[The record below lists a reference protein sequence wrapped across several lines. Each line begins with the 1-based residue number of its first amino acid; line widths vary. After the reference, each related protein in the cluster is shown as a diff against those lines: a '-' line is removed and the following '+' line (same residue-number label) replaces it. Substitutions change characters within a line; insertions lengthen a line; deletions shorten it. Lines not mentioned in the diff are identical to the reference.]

1 VTTER
6 WTDERLDRLASVV
19 EAHDRQIERNSQLI
33 ERNSQLIEQNSKQ
46 ILDLRSSIASLVRV
60 VGQHQDN
67 FEIMLAEI
75 RGLRTENRRIIDQ
88 LFNREGD

>member
-60 VGQHQDN
+60 VGQH
-67 FEIMLAEI
+67 